1 MGRIV
6 AVSPPGP
13 RGRGPDRGGA
23 AGQVGRLV
31 AVTDQLP
38 MFPLNTVLF
47 PGMTMQLHVFEDRY
61 RALVHHL
68 LAIPDRSQRLFGV
81 VAIREGYEVGAHGV
95 QSVHRVGCVAQ
106 MTSVVADESGT
117 FDIEVVGRERF
128 HLRSMDASGPYLVG
142 TVETAP
148 DATDPAARSGGTSPE
163 VARATETFGVYRS
176 RLSEL
181 RGADVLDVDLPR
193 DPVYL
198 SYTLAATCLLT
209 LRERQALLETGS
221 AVERLAMLRQAMRE
235 EMRAMRAI
243 PSLPAT
249 EVSRTSWSPN

>member
-1 MGRIV
+1 M
-6 AVSPPGP
+6 
-13 RGRGPDRGGA
+13 
-23 AGQVGRLV
+23 
-31 AVTDQLP
+31 TDELP

-47 PGMTMQLHVFEDRY
+47 PGQTMQLHVFEDRY

-68 LAIPDRSQRLFGV
+68 LSIPDRSQRLFGV
-81 VAIREGYEVGAHGV
+81 VAIREGYEVGTHGV

-106 MTSVVADESGT
+106 MTSVAPDEDGT
-117 FDIEVVGRERF
+117 FEIEIVGRERF
-128 HLRSMDASGPYLVG
+128 HLQSLDASGTYLVG

-148 DATDPAARSGGTSPE
+148 DAADPAAGAGERSQQATR
-163 VARATETFGVYRS
+163 ARETFAVYRS

-181 RGADVLDVDLPR
+181 RGAEVLDVELPD

-221 AVERLAMLRQAMRE
+221 ADERLIMLRQAMRE
-235 EMRAMRAI
+235 EMRAMKAI

-249 EVSRTSWSPN
+249 EVSRTGWSPN

>member
-1 MGRIV
+1 MGRLF
-6 AVSPPGP
+6 
-13 RGRGPDRGGA
+13 D
-23 AGQVGRLV
+23 
-31 AVTDQLP
+31 VTDQLP

-68 LAIPDRSQRLFGV
+68 LTIPDRSQRLFGV
-81 VAIREGYEVGAHGV
+81 VAIREGYEVGSHGV
-95 QSVHRVGCVAQ
+95 QSLHRVGCVAQ
-106 MTSVVADESGT
+106 MTTVVPAEGGE
-117 FDIEVVGRERF
+117 FDIEIVGRERF
-128 HLRSMDASGPYLVG
+128 RLESIDASGTYLVG

-148 DATDPAARSGGTSPE
+148 DAADPAAGPSGTSE
-163 VARATETFGVYRS
+163 QAARARETFETYRT

-181 RGADVLDVDLPR
+181 RGADVLDIDLPS
-193 DPVYL
+193 DPVFL

-209 LRERQALLETGS
+209 LRERQALLETSG
-221 AVERLAMLRQAMRE
+221 ADERLVMLRQAMRE

-249 EVSRTSWSPN
+249 EVARTGWSPN